1 MIVSIST
8 SRRIYSLV
16 LTLFFLVATKL
27 TRHTCLGFIMH
38 QHQPVPLSRKVQKS
52 SSMMIMYQP
61 SNVLERRYV
70 LPISSATTFHRQ
82 VHKCTPES
90 DQEKNNTD
98 DHNNIIIDN
107 AIPLPYHRYKYLSIM
122 YFIIASTLLN
132 MPNRIQEF
140 QNSSLF
146 RYKTSLVSGSLG
158 YLIASV
164 ASFLIYTSHGDKS
177 KNNITSINNNNNN
190 TNDKDNINDND
201 NVSQSTYNHNYEF
214 NMLNLGLFLFA
225 IIGSCSVPAEC
236 AFYPYFIGSFS
247 LYIFTLLTKC
257 FGIYMYITTM
267 LTTAA
272 RTITFQTKFVQIIS
286 STLNSLKSF
295 FLNHPRVGPQNSE
308 VKMYGALFS
317 ILLYIVLGNH
327 LLSLFHSYSITVCHH
342 LYIYIFHNVQ
352 STVLN
357 NFD

>member
-16 LTLFFLVATKL
+16 LILFFLVATKL
-27 TRHTCLGFIMH
+27 TRHTCLGFIMY
-38 QHQPVPLSRKVQKS
+38 QPVPLLRKVQKPS
-52 SSMMIMYQP
+52 P
-61 SNVLERRYV
+61 SNHVLERRYV

-82 VHKCTPES
+82 VHKCTTES

-98 DHNNIIIDN
+98 DHNNNIIIDN

-177 KNNITSINNNNNN
+177 KNNITNINNNNNVN
-190 TNDKDNINDND
+190 NND
-201 NVSQSTYNHNYEF
+201 NVDQPTDNHNYEF

-267 LTTAA
+267 LTKTTTAT
-272 RTITFQTKFVQIIS
+272 RTMTFQTKFVQIIS

-327 LLSLFHSYSITVCHH
+327 LLSLFHSNSITVCHH

-352 STVLN
+352 CALLN
-357 NFD
+357 NFN